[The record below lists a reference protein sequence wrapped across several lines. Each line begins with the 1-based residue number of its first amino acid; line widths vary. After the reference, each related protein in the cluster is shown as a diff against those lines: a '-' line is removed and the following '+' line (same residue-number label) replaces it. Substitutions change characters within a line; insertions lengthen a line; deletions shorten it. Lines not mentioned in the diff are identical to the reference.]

1 MKVQVIGCNHHTT
14 DIEFRERLAFQPNQ
28 VTDALDQFQKTHPD
42 TEAVLLDQQTQSSA
56 KRGSGR
62 SEIED

>member
-28 VTDALDQFQKTHPD
+28 VPDALDRFQRMHPG
-42 TEAVLLDQQTQSSA
+42 TKPCYCRHVT
-56 KRGSGR
+56 G
-62 SEIED
+62 